1 MCACQRMWCWL
12 GPAPRPWSTPRL
24 HHAAGVPRCA
34 PCMYLPLNPH
44 SSMCTHALCLLLSC
58 IGTLHTHVPVHASTA
73 LSLFLFLQADV
84 LQSRAGALATDPV
97 RSRLQHM
104 ATCLQEG
111 QATLMRLQAGK
122 DLLRKE
128 FDTLSFHI
136 LDRAAEEVCVAG
148 CD

>member
-1 MCACQRMWCWL
+1 MCMPADVVLAGTRPQTL
-12 GPAPRPWSTPRL
+12 VYTAPAPCC
-24 HHAAGVPRCA
+24 RCA
-34 PCMYLPLNPH
+34 
-44 SSMCTHALCLLLSC
+44 
-58 IGTLHTHVPVHASTA
+58 TLRPVHVPTAQSTLQHVYPRFVSVAVMHRNTTHVPAHASTA
-73 LSLFLFLQADV
+73 DSLFLFLQADV